1 MASDLQRAQTG
12 AKTRPVPAHVARSL
26 YARDS
31 LDPANGEYR
40 WLAYMIDFYRYTS
53 NFECCA
59 VEYEEWFDN
68 PAANI
73 EKLRKF
79 LDLPWQ
85 QSESDLALL
94 MSDLIDPAARHD
106 DTKNQEAN
114 QPLVRTLY
122 KLASSNGQDDA

>member
-1 MASDLQRAQTG
+1 LLFSKAEWEGYFGFKDPRTVRLMPVWHQLFNELKLAPKLVLCLRNPAQ
-12 AKTRPVPAHVARSL
+12 VARSL
-26 YARDS
+26 HARDS

-53 NFECCA
+53 NFECCS

-79 LDLPWQ
+79 LDLP
-85 QSESDLALL
+85 
-94 MSDLIDPAARHD
+94 
-106 DTKNQEAN
+106 
-114 QPLVRTLY
+114 
-122 KLASSNGQDDA
+122 